1 MSAVKLGPKS
11 QERLNQVRADL
22 KAVCYKAFETMPFDI
37 TITEG
42 LRSQKRQA
50 ELFAQGA
57 TKVMTSRHMSGN
69 AIDMCP
75 YPVDYNDTARFKI
88 MAHHMFAAAKELG
101 TTIRWGGNWSRID
114 ENQPY
119 PPLKPGSK
127 PLVDMPHFEL
137 PA

>member
-1 MSAVKLGPKS
+1 MSNVKLGTAS
-11 QERLNQVRADL
+11 QTRLNQVRSDL
-22 KAVCYKAFETMPFDI
+22 KAVCYKAFETMPFDV

-50 ELFAQGA
+50 ELFAQGK

-75 YPVDYNDTARFKI
+75 YPIDYNDTKRFVI

-101 TTIRWGGNWSRID
+101 ITIRWGGNWSRID
-114 ENQPY
+114 ENQK
-119 PPLKPGSK
+119 PPSSF
-127 PLVDMPHFEL
+127 VDMPHFEL